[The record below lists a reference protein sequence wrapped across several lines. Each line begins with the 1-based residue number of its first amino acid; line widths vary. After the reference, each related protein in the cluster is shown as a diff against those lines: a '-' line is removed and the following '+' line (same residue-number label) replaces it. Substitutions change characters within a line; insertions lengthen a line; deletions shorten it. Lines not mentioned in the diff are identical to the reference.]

1 MKLRTYIMLAAAVA
15 ATLVVASCE
24 KEEGENETK
33 ISSYNSDES
42 HKSGENCMN
51 CHTSGGSDEGW
62 FTVAGTVYESD
73 SNTPYP
79 NATVRL
85 YTGPGGTGDLKAT
98 VEVDLL
104 GNFYTTESIDFG
116 EGLYTAVQGAGEAR
130 HMTTTISHGAC
141 NSCHGTTTDRI
152 LIP

>member
-51 CHTSGGSDEGW
+51 CHTSGGSGEGW

-73 SNTPYP
+73 NNTPYP

-104 GNFYTTESIDFG
+104 GNFYTTASIDFG
-116 EGLYTAVQGAGEAR
+116 DGLYTSVQGAGEAQ
-130 HMTTTISHGAC
+130 HMTTILSNGRC
-141 NSCHGTTTDRI
+141 NSCHGITTDRI